1 MRFYC
6 KVFKYSVY
14 LHHRPMRK
22 MKRQNIFQLI
32 ICYYDKA
39 ADGKGE
45 GDGDEDRDGDGAG
58 ANKLICLSIVKCR

>member
-1 MRFYC
+1 
-6 KVFKYSVY
+6 
-14 LHHRPMRK
+14 MRK

-45 GDGDEDRDGDGAG
+45 GDGDEDRDGDEAG